1 MGDRGKVII
10 VKNGVDSGPVHM
22 YGIRQMS
29 TSISKHTGVWI
40 FVLLLLKSC
49 FRPSVP
55 GGGEHRL

>member
-29 TSISKHTGVWI
+29 TSISKHTDVGVFI
-40 FVLLLLKSC
+40 VLLLKGC
-49 FRPSVP
+49 FQPGVP
-55 GGGEHRL
+55 GGGEHHL